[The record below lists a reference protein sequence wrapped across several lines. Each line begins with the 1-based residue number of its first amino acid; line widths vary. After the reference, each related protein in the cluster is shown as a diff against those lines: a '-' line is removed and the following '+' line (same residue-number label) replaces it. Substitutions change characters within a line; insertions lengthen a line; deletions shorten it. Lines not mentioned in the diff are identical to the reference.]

1 MLAKVQKLF
10 LFRHLF
16 IKKMWKG
23 AEKCAFSEFCRD
35 STKKNEF
42 FSVFAA
48 PKFGSMEI
56 SSYQLQTERKHIPPA
71 EMKE

>member
-1 MLAKVQKLF
+1 
-10 LFRHLF
+10 
-16 IKKMWKG
+16 MWKG

-56 SSYQLQTERKHIPPA
+56 SSYFCKLKGNTFLPLK
-71 EMKE
+71 

>member
-1 MLAKVQKLF
+1 
-10 LFRHLF
+10 
-16 IKKMWKG
+16 MWKG